1 MSALPIPQP
10 CNASRQ
16 AVQEYAE
23 AVAESVGYT
32 PGTGVESVVAQLG
45 GRLKYLSLDE
55 SRQHEADGS
64 LVVHGPGDFEISL
77 SAVTGAVR
85 DQFTIAHELGHYFL
99 HSQGGKQRIRAERY
113 GSGRVEWEANWFAAA
128 FLMPSELFTEEA
140 ERNQGDAERIAT
152 RFFVSSAAAEV
163 RLKSLGL
170 R

>member
-1 MSALPIPQP
+1 VSAEHLPEP
-10 CNASRQ
+10 CNASRTV
-16 AVQEYAE
+16 VQSYAE
-23 AVAESVGYT
+23 VIAQSLGYK
-32 PGTGVESVVAQLG
+32 PGTGVDAVVARLK
-45 GRLKYLSLDE
+45 GRLKYLSLAE
-55 SRQHEADGS
+55 SLEQQADGS

-99 HSQGGKQRIRAERY
+99 HSHQGKRSIRAQRY

-128 FLMPSELFTEEA
+128 FLMPAKVFAAEA
-140 ERNQGDAERIAT
+140 EQAHGDVERIAT
-152 RFFVSSAAAEV
+152 RFFVSAAAAEV